1 MTDDNPLKTK
11 IRGYIDEIQSL
22 NGVIASVIVSTDGKI
37 VGKSNNSDFPS
48 PFLGITGA
56 TIFASSEAAF
66 GTFHISRPDFIV
78 VETMEKDGLMVIKR
92 AGKRNIIA
100 TVINQSVDIS
110 SFKNKLALISE
121 KVGEDL

>member
-1 MTDDNPLKTK
+1 MTEENPLKAK

-22 NGVIASVIVSTDGKI
+22 GGVVASVIVSTDGKI
-37 VGKSNNSDFPS
+37 IGKSNNTDFPS

-56 TIFASSEAAF
+56 TIFASSEAAC
-66 GTFHISRPDFIV
+66 GTFHMSRPDFIV
-78 VETMEKDGLMVIKR
+78 IETMENDGLMVIKR

-110 SFKNKLALISE
+110 SFKNKLALISDRI
-121 KVGEDL
+121 GEDL